1 MAPRN
6 TISRITSRIDELTK
20 RLPPELITIV
30 GADTAECQMRLE
42 EIEAAGE
49 LAGRRVRFILTGVKR
64 SERTC
69 AAVSHELEI
78 VVIWNMRHL

>member
-49 LAGRRVRFILTGVKR
+49 LAGRRVRFMLTGVKR
-64 SERTC
+64 SESFGRGWST
-69 AAVSHELEI
+69 AADPKSE
-78 VVIWNMRHL
+78 RASAAG

>member
-30 GADTAECQMRLE
+30 GAGIAECQMRVE

-49 LAGRRVRFILTGVKR
+49 LAGRRVRFMLTGVKR
-64 SERTC
+64 SESFGRGWST
-69 AAVSHELEI
+69 AADPKSESSSAAG
-78 VVIWNMRHL
+78 

>member
-20 RLPPELITIV
+20 RLSPELITIV
-30 GADTAECQMRLE
+30 GADRAECQMRLE

-49 LAGRRVRFILTGVKR
+49 LTGRQVRFIMTGVK
-64 SERTC
+64 
-69 AAVSHELEI
+69 
-78 VVIWNMRHL
+78 